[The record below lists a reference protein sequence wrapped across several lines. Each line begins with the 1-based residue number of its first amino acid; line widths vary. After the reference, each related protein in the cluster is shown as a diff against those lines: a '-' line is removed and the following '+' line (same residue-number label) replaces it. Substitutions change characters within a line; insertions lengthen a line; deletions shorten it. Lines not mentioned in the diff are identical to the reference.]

1 MDAVTESE
9 LGQLKAW
16 LSSDPTGMPESL
28 RHILGRILVQYIWL
42 LKTTARAK
50 GTLRAL
56 REAMGFIPKSE
67 NGRQTISDGS
77 GDSNQEIN
85 STYADLKRKRDRA
98 IHQKAY
104 YQGRMRRLQGEVD
117 TVKLQPSPE
126 HESPRE
132 TMFTSDLGGSKVEDK
147 KERVNRELHG
157 MSKKGLHSS
166 YDQVKRVDLELR
178 VTNLNIRVESV
189 TDLKTGK
196 HVRASLDHIGPAGFQ
211 FTWQAFS
218 SLIKMVVGFAIPI
231 NRAAAMIG
239 DPQFGPSQIYRALE
253 FAAKMLVPIYLHL
266 AEALGDCDILSGD
279 DSPTRVI
286 QAANVG
292 LKPPDPSKPRIHEKI
307 DEVLG
312 WNLKLASGKGEKRR
326 LNVSLIMGKTVFN
339 DARSTIAFF
348 RSHFGSVGNIIT
360 KILESRR
367 PNKGPV
373 TIQGDL
379 SPSNLPSR
387 EIRDKFD
394 VKIAGCAAHARR
406 PFWRWREDD
415 EDLCYFMLNCFLS
428 LSLLE
433 DKIDQLGRTTENTL
447 RLRQKYGRW
456 LWQAI
461 RNRAI
466 AAMTGIPATPSC
478 LPRIHGLKPFKWAPD
493 SHLYK
498 ACAYI
503 VNNYDSLTAYLDDAR
518 LESTNNRRERGL
530 RSEKAMLVTSKFRKT
545 RNGRAVLDV
554 LRTIN
559 ASCTMAKV
567 DLKDYLIEVYRASD
581 DIHLNPH
588 RYTPYAVACRKV
600 SGSKAEPATAH

>member
-9 LGQLKAW
+9 LGQLKSW
-16 LSSDPTGMPESL
+16 LSSNPAGMPESL
-28 RHILGRILVQYIWL
+28 RQILSRILVQYIWL

-67 NGRQTISDGS
+67 NGRQTLPQAGS
-77 GDSNQEIN
+77 TGSSEID

-104 YQGRMRRLQGEVD
+104 YQGRMRRLQSEVD
-117 TVKLQPSPE
+117 TVKPQSSPE
-126 HESPRE
+126 LETPRE
-132 TMFTSDLGGSKVEDK
+132 TMFTTDLGGNRIEDK
-147 KERVNRELHG
+147 SERVKRELHG

-253 FAAKMLVPIYLHL
+253 YAAKMLVPIYLYL

-286 QAANVG
+286 QAANIET
-292 LKPPDPSKPRIHEKI
+292 KPRDPTKPRLHEML
-307 DEVLG
+307 DDALG
-312 WNLKLASGKGEKRR
+312 WKLKLANGKGDKRR

-348 RSHFGSVGNIIT
+348 RSHFGSVGNVIT

-373 TIQGDL
+373 MIQGDL
-379 SPSNLPSR
+379 SPSNLPSS

-394 VKIAGCAAHARR
+394 IKIAGCAAHARR

-433 DKIDQLGRTTENTL
+433 DKIDRLGRTTENTV

-466 AAMTGIPATPSC
+466 AAMTGESPTASC

-559 ASCTMAKV
+559 ASCTMANV
-567 DLKDYLIEVYRASD
+567 DLKDYLIEVYRAGAD
-581 DIHLNPH
+581 THVNPQS
-588 RYTPYAVACRKV
+588 YTPYAIACRKV
-600 SGSKAEPATAH
+600 NGARAESATAH